1 MDPQVERKK
10 GGFRGKAFW
19 LFVYFFFLET
29 PMFSAHLPL
38 SPLKLTGQPSPLSSS
53 VPDGPEQW
61 LSPCSLLQLGR
72 TQLLR

>member
-38 SPLKLTGQPSPLSSS
+38 SPLKLTGQPSP
-53 VPDGPEQW
+53 PQG
-61 LSPCSLLQLGR
+61 
-72 TQLLR
+72 